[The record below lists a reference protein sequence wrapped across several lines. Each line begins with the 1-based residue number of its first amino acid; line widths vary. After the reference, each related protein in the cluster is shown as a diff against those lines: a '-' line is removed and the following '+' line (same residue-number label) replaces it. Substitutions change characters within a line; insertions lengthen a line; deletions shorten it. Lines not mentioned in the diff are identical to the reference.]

1 MGVKDYRVFG
11 KIRFEKEQQ
20 FTHLQLIIEATNGTD
35 AMEKANKIS
44 DKVHW
49 NYYEEYKDEEE

>member
-20 FTHLQLIIEATNGTD
+20 LTYLQLIIEATNGAD

-49 NYYEEYKDEEE
+49 NYYEEYKGEEM